1 MGYGE
6 ITASK
11 ALALH
16 FLCGVGLAAGYG
28 IARLGCDLSLV
39 ADPARTLRLL
49 LVVEGP
55 VIIGIYG
62 WVRRDRVHCS
72 YSKAVARGLLG
83 LPIGALLNAFGAIVL
98 GAPVGLKYWLST
110 IYWSSLMSLFT
121 FVPAVCVFGTSR
133 TDWQRILAYSKPKE
147 GVDCVISLPAQGAVI
162 GAWLGAWPMPL
173 DWERPWQEWPICVTY
188 GAISGYSVGM
198 FSSAVFVHLL
208 GRKVHVKDD

>member
-1 MGYGE
+1 MDSGE

-11 ALALH
+11 AVGLH
-16 FLCGVGLAAGYG
+16 FLCVVGLAAGYG
-28 IARLGCDLSLV
+28 IARVGCDLSLV
-39 ADPARTLRLL
+39 TDPARTLRLL

-62 WVRRDRVHCS
+62 WVRRDRGHCS
-72 YSKAVARGLLG
+72 YWKAVSRGLLG

-147 GVDCVISLPAQGAVI
+147 GIDCVISLPAQGAVI

-188 GAISGYSVGM
+188 GAIAGYSVGM
-198 FSSAVFVHLL
+198 FASAVFVQLL
-208 GRKVHVKDD
+208 RRKVHVKDD

>member
-1 MGYGE
+1 MVGFVE
-6 ITASK
+6 IASI
-11 ALALH
+11 AL
-16 FLCGVGLAAGYG
+16 
-28 IARLGCDLSLV
+28 IR
-39 ADPARTLRLL
+39 RLL
-49 LVVEGP
+49 RGDCSDFPLILIPLVQC
-55 VIIGIYG
+55 I
-62 WVRRDRVHCS
+62 S
-72 YSKAVARGLLG
+72 SGLLSS
-83 LPIGALLNAFGAIVL
+83 GALLNAFGAIVL

-188 GAISGYSVGM
+188 GAIAGYSVGM
-198 FSSAVFVHLL
+198 FASAVFVPVL